1 MSNPKTK
8 NTKSATRFTEN
19 ETWNDVLEELPI
31 GICRSDLKGTLK
43 YMNKHFEKVTGYTRD
58 ESVGRNVL
66 KLGLVSDDMRSYI
79 LKRIA
84 ARIGGA
90 PPKKLETQFKCKDGS
105 WIWVSLKDAIVRK
118 SGVPVGFQIVAS
130 DITERKRAEEEL
142 KESEERYR
150 AVVENSHSGIFIV
163 KEDYKFNYIN
173 DALCNIVGRRRED
186 IIGHDFREFLDK
198 DSKSLVADL
207 YLRRQR
213 GEEVPP
219 RYEFNVVKK
228 NGEKRRVEI
237 SSSIVKDSRGRAI
250 TIGQILD
257 ITERKQAEEA
267 LRESDRRQSTL
278 ISNLPGFVYRCAND
292 PDWTMIYIS
301 DGCRSITGYDSA
313 DFIGNRTLCFNDIVQ
328 EEYREPLWQKWQ
340 DVLKAKRHFEEE
352 YPIITARG
360 ETRWVWERGQG
371 IFASDGQQLFL
382 EGFIT
387 DITERRQAEKNLANR
402 EAELRSLLN
411 GLNDSV
417 YAVDTDFRYIFVNDA
432 HLSHMVDSGHISQ
445 KRSEKIIG
453 KRYQD
458 FHPEK
463 ESNEFIENIRKVCK
477 TGKSIQYEF
486 KWPGIERWSSRV
498 LSPIYELET
507 GIVNNVSVISR
518 DITERKQKE
527 DALKENEER
536 YRQIFQFSPDSIIIH
551 DMDMN
556 ILDANNKA
564 IEEFGYS
571 KTELLKKTIFEL
583 HPETELK
590 HSAQVLVAMNN
601 KELLNVE
608 TKFVRKDGSVFFAEA
623 TPCKYTLGS
632 KPVIHVVI
640 RDITEQMQLEA
651 EKQQLESKFRESQ
664 KMESIGNLAGGIA
677 HDFNNLLTVIQ
688 GNAQIAMMAMD
699 ESNPQY
705 KNLTQIM
712 NSSTRAASLTRQLL
726 LFSRKQT
733 VELKTLELNQTIQ
746 NLLKM
751 LQRLIGENIIIETEL
766 ATDLSNIEADEGNI
780 EQVIMNLAVN
790 ARDAMPDGGKLTI
803 ITENISIPDDEQS
816 HVQDSQAGDF
826 VRISVQDTG
835 CGIPK
840 ELLSKI
846 FEPFFSTKEKG
857 KGTGLGLSVVYGIV
871 KNHNGWINAYSE
883 PQQGTAFKI
892 YLPVS
897 VSLLQE
903 ENTIKTES
911 AESLHGNGEQILVIE
926 DEQGILDFASSA
938 LRQFGYTIRVASN
951 GHQALSVFEEAKG
964 NFQLIISDVILPD
977 INGFD
982 LVTKLTKEYPDIP
995 VIMCSGY
1002 TEERV
1007 KQSIIKEKGFRFLQK
1022 PYSMNALLEMVK
1034 KDIRKS
1040 GQ

>member
-1 MSNPKTK
+1 
-8 NTKSATRFTEN
+8 
-19 ETWNDVLEELPI
+19 
-31 GICRSDLKGTLK
+31 
-43 YMNKHFEKVTGYTRD
+43 
-58 ESVGRNVL
+58 L

-105 WIWVSLKDAIVRK
+105 WIWVSLEDAIIRK
-118 SGVPVGFQIVAS
+118 SGVPVGFQIIAS
-130 DITERKRAEEEL
+130 DITKRKLAEQKLKESEEKFKYLVKNSYDVFVIIDENGRETYVSESVELITGFSPAEIMGHPGFEFLHPDDIDHMSKTLSKLLDTPGETIRDEYRHQRKGGGWVYLEAIGTNYLQEPVIKGIVLNVRDITERK
-142 KESEERYR
+142 
-150 AVVENSHSGIFIV
+150 
-163 KEDYKFNYIN
+163 
-173 DALCNIVGRRRED
+173 
-186 IIGHDFREFLDK
+186 
-198 DSKSLVADL
+198 
-207 YLRRQR
+207 
-213 GEEVPP
+213 
-219 RYEFNVVKK
+219 
-228 NGEKRRVEI
+228 
-237 SSSIVKDSRGRAI
+237 
-250 TIGQILD
+250 
-257 ITERKQAEEA
+257 
-267 LRESDRRQSTL
+267 
-278 ISNLPGFVYRCAND
+278 
-292 PDWTMIYIS
+292 
-301 DGCRSITGYDSA
+301 
-313 DFIGNRTLCFNDIVQ
+313 
-328 EEYREPLWQKWQ
+328 
-340 DVLKAKRHFEEE
+340 
-352 YPIITARG
+352 
-360 ETRWVWERGQG
+360 
-371 IFASDGQQLFL
+371 
-382 EGFIT
+382 
-387 DITERRQAEKNLANR
+387 QAEKNLANR

-417 YAVDTDFRYIFVNDA
+417 YAVDTDFGYIFVNDA

-751 LQRLIGENIIIETEL
+751 LQRLIGENIVIETEL

-790 ARDAMPDGGKLTI
+790 ARDAMPDGGKLTFL
-803 ITENISIPDDEQS
+803 TENISIPDDEQS
-816 HVQDSQAGDF
+816 MLQDSRAGDF